1 MHRKLVMK
9 DKIAEIIEK
18 EYLIMLNSIKSDF
31 KKNFCKKDYNFL
43 LHGLKL
49 DTKIALTFASSFES
63 KLGNA
68 MQKISLEIARLKYG
82 EENVPSIINIHKIKH
97 NIEEQK
103 GKQIIVTD
111 VDTNN
116 KILNGKI
123 DNIITKNEGNLRCK
137 PSKNCSLNSAELKT
151 LLVKLPK
158 TKNIMKNDVDLA
170 FYDGKIWNLLEI
182 KAGGDLDSSNAR
194 GNIRKLLK
202 SYVAL
207 NSNNTKIYFATY
219 YHKTGSGKWKGSMK
233 KFLQYP
239 DMFLIGQDFWEKI
252 LPENI
257 SFDEFKKIYLKVMK
271 KIKIENIIED
281 LKNICEE

>member
-1 MHRKLVMK
+1 MHRELVMK

-18 EYLIMLNSIKSDF
+18 EYLKMLKSIKSDF
-31 KKNFCKKDYNFL
+31 KKNFCKKKHNFL
-43 LHGLKL
+43 LDGLNI
-49 DTKIALTFASSFES
+49 DTKIGLVFASSFES
-63 KLGNA
+63 KVGNA
-68 MQKISLEIARLKYG
+68 MQRVALEISRLKYG
-82 EENVPSIINIHKIKH
+82 EENVPYIINIHKMKH
-97 NIEEQK
+97 NIGEQK

-111 VDTNN
+111 VDTND
-116 KILNGKI
+116 KILNGNI

-137 PSKNCSLNSAELKT
+137 PPKNCSLNITELKT

-158 TKNIMKNDVDLA
+158 TKNIIKNDVDLA
-170 FYDGKIWNLLEI
+170 FYDGKNWNLLEI

-239 DMFLIGQDFWEKI
+239 DMFLIGSEFWEKI

-257 SFDEFKKIYLKVMK
+257 SFDEFKNIYLKVMK
-271 KIKIENIIED
+271 KIKIANIIDD

>member
-1 MHRKLVMK
+1 MHRELVMK

-18 EYLIMLNSIKSDF
+18 EYLKMLKSIKSDF
-31 KKNFCKKDYNFL
+31 KKNFCKKKYNFL
-43 LHGLKL
+43 LDGLNI
-49 DTKIALTFASSFES
+49 DTKIGLVFASSFES
-63 KLGNA
+63 KVGNA
-68 MQKISLEIARLKYG
+68 MQRVALEIARLKYG
-82 EENVPSIINIHKIKH
+82 EENVPYIINIHKMKH
-97 NIEEQK
+97 NIGEQK

-111 VDTNN
+111 VDTND
-116 KILNGKI
+116 KILNGNI

-137 PSKNCSLNSAELKT
+137 PPKNCNLNITELKT

-158 TKNIMKNDVDLA
+158 TKNIIKNDVDLA
-170 FYDGKIWNLLEI
+170 FYDGKNWNLLEI

-239 DMFLIGQDFWEKI
+239 DMFLIGSEFWEKI

-257 SFDEFKKIYLKVMK
+257 SFDEFKNIYLKVMK
-271 KIKIENIIED
+271 KIKIANIIDD

>member
-1 MHRKLVMK
+1 MK

-18 EYLIMLNSIKSDF
+18 EYLKMLDSIKSDF

-49 DTKIALTFASSFES
+49 ETKIALTFASSFES

-68 MQKISLEIARLKYG
+68 MQRISLEIARLKYG
-82 EENVPSIINIHKIKH
+82 EENVPYIINIHNIKH
-97 NIEEQK
+97 NINESK

-111 VDTNN
+111 INTNEEG
-116 KILNGKI
+116 LNQRIAG
-123 DNIITKNEGNLRCK
+123 IIKRNEGNLKCK
-137 PSKNCSLNSAELKT
+137 PQKKCNLNFDELTT
-151 LLVKLPK
+151 LLSNLPK
-158 TKNIMKNDVDLA
+158 SNNVITNEVDLA
-170 FYDGKIWNLLEI
+170 FYDGTNWNLLEI

-194 GNIRKLLK
+194 GNVIKLLT

-207 NSNNTKIYFATY
+207 NSDNVKLYFATY
-219 YHKTGSGKWKGSMK
+219 YHKNGDGNNWCGSMK

-239 DMFLIGQDFWEKI
+239 EMFLIGCNFWGKI

-257 SFDEFKKIYLKVMK
+257 SFEEFKNIYLNVMK
-271 KIKIENIIED
+271 KIKIANIIDD

>member
-1 MHRKLVMK
+1 MK

-18 EYLIMLNSIKSDF
+18 EYLIMLTSIKSDF
-31 KKNFCKKDYNFL
+31 KKNFCKKDHNFL

-63 KLGNA
+63 KLGNS

-82 EENVPSIINIHKIKH
+82 EKNVPYIINIHEIKH
-97 NIEEQK
+97 NIREQQ
-103 GKQIIVTD
+103 GKQVIVTD
-111 VDTNN
+111 IDLSN
-116 KILNGKI
+116 KILNGNI
-123 DNIITKNEGNLRCK
+123 DNVITKNEGNLKCK
-137 PSKNCSLNSAELKT
+137 PPKNCSLNFNELKN
-151 LLVKLPK
+151 LLTKLPK
-158 TKNIMKNDVDLA
+158 TKNIIKNDVDLA
-170 FYDGKIWNLLEI
+170 FYDGKNWNLLEI

-207 NSNNTKIYFATY
+207 NSSNARVYFATY
-219 YHKTGSGKWKGSMK
+219 YHKSGSGKWRGSMK

-239 DMFLIGQDFWEKI
+239 EMFLIGSDFWERI

-271 KIKIENIIED
+271 KIKIANIIDD
-281 LKNICEE
+281 LKHICEE